1 MSLHHPSSLTL
12 AALAALSLLSQA
24 QAQSAPQPQ
33 SGDTLAPTAA
43 TSPAAT
49 PLSPSTPPSNQPSSA
64 ASSLPANAPTAAP
77 AAPAAQQDA
86 VLTLGTVRV
95 EARSKGPL
103 DVRRVFSSVDVL
115 GASLLEDQH
124 ADYSWELLTRAPG
137 VQVTQFKQGTD
148 AGRFSFRGFNGE
160 GRVNAV
166 KLLIDGI
173 PSNDNAGGMPYL
185 DAVFPLE
192 MERIA
197 VVRGTNDARYGL
209 YNIAGNADVQTRQG
223 GNEGQA
229 SVTVGSY
236 GTREV
241 QLAKGWESGDWS
253 QNYFIGWRDSDGYRD
268 HADAHKLAL
277 SGKWFYTRNDLG
289 WRAGLTARYF
299 HNDALESGYLT
310 REEAEQTPRI
320 SPAYAASDR
329 SERTVSQVALHL
341 DGRWNEVSSWTV
353 KAYRNAYEN
362 QRFVRFS
369 AAGVQQERDNDE
381 HHEGLLAS
389 ASWRPTVDWAHEV
402 VLEGGV
408 EAQWQHNEAQRYR
421 TVDRVRTSQF
431 RAWDFDQ
438 DSQGVYVQA
447 LIRPVAALSII
458 PALRLEHLD
467 GQFHDLLAGKT
478 YAMYDYGVVKQPKL
492 SVIYAIT
499 PQASV
504 YANWGR
510 TFQIGSGIDAY
521 KTQERNLRPSLNTGW
536 ESGMKWQP
544 LRVLEG
550 RLSYWEQ
557 RATGEVARVLGV
569 DGLPDAGGNGNVG
582 RTRRR
587 GVDLQLSAQWSP
599 TSRTWV
605 AYSRQKATIVTP
617 DPSAPLTAGKEIE
630 NVPHY
635 LVSGGW
641 DQQLAPRW
649 KLSVWGNGQGGYYLE
664 RTNTVARAGQ
674 YIQFNT
680 SLTYQASQQ
689 WSLQL
694 QVKNLANRHYLY
706 AWYDSG
712 SSGYSPA
719 DGRSAYVSADWRF

>member
-1 MSLHHPSSLTL
+1 MSRPALQSLSLLTL
-12 AALAALSLLSQA
+12 ASLSLLA
-24 QAQSAPQPQ
+24 QAQS
-33 SGDTLAPTAA
+33 PTA
-43 TSPAAT
+43 T
-49 PLSPSTPPSNQPSSA
+49 PN
-64 ASSLPANAPTAAP
+64 TAAQP
-77 AAPAAQQDA
+77 ATESAQDA
-86 VLTLGTVRV
+86 VLTLGTVKV
-95 EARSKGPL
+95 EGRSKGPL
-103 DVRRVFSSVDVL
+103 DVRRVISSVDIL
-115 GASLLEDQH
+115 GTSLLEDQH
-124 ADYSWELLTRAPG
+124 VDYSWELLTRAPG

-192 MERIA
+192 MDRIA
-197 VVRGTNDARYGL
+197 VVRGTNDPRYGL
-209 YNIAGNADVQTRQG
+209 HNIAGNADVQTRQG

-229 SVTVGSY
+229 SLTLGSF
-236 GTREV
+236 GTREL
-241 QLAKGWESGDWS
+241 QLAKGWEAGEWS

-268 HADAHKLAL
+268 HADARKLAL
-277 SGKWFYTRNDLG
+277 SGKWFYTRADLG

-310 REEAEQTPRI
+310 REQAEQTPRL
-320 SPAYAASDR
+320 SPDYAAADQGER
-329 SERTVSQVALHL
+329 STSQVALHL
-341 DGRWNEVSSWTV
+341 DGRWSEQASWTL
-353 KAYRNAYEN
+353 KAYRNSYEN

-381 HHEGLLAS
+381 RHHGLLAS
-389 ASWRPTVDWAHEV
+389 ASWRPTVSWAHEF

-421 TVDRVRTSQF
+421 TVNRVRSSQF
-431 RAWDFDQ
+431 RDWDFDQ
-438 DSQGVYVQA
+438 DSQGAYVQA
-447 LIRPVAALSII
+447 LIRPTAALSII
-458 PALRLEHLD
+458 PALRLEHLS
-467 GQFHDLLAGKT
+467 GQFTDRVAAKT
-478 YAMYDYGVVKQPKL
+478 YDMYDYGLVKQPKL
-492 SVIYAIT
+492 SLIYALN

-521 KTQERNLRPSLNTGW
+521 QTQTRNLRPSLNTGW
-536 ESGMKWQP
+536 EAGLKWQP
-544 LRVLEG
+544 SRDWEG
-550 RLSYWEQ
+550 RLAYWEQ

-582 RTRRR
+582 RTLRR
-587 GVDLQLSAQWSP
+587 GVDLQLSAQLSP
-599 TSRTWV
+599 GARAWV
-605 AYSRQKATIVTP
+605 AYSRQKATITTP

-641 DQQLAPRW
+641 EQALGDRV

-664 RTNTVARAGQ
+664 RSNTQPRAGQ
-674 YIQFNT
+674 YIVLNT
-680 SLTYQASQQ
+680 SVQYKVSPQL
-689 WSLQL
+689 SLQL
-694 QVKNLANRHYLY
+694 QLKNLANRHYLY

>member
-1 MSLHHPSSLTL
+1 MPIRTPASLTL
-12 AALAALSLLSQA
+12 I
-24 QAQSAPQPQ
+24 
-33 SGDTLAPTAA
+33 TLATLTLLAPASAQTAE
-43 TSPAAT
+43 TPPKPEAT
-49 PLSPSTPPSNQPSSA
+49 PA
-64 ASSLPANAPTAAP
+64 
-77 AAPAAQQDA
+77 QDA
-86 VLTLGTVRV
+86 VLTLGTVNV
-95 EARSKGPL
+95 TARSKGPL
-103 DVRRVFSSVDVL
+103 DARRVFSSVDIL

-124 ADYSWELLTRAPG
+124 VDYSWELLTRAPG

-166 KLLIDGI
+166 KLLIDGV

-192 MERIA
+192 IEHIA
-197 VVRGTNDARYGL
+197 IVRGTNDPRYGL
-209 YNIAGNADVQTRQG
+209 HNIAGNADVQTRQG

-229 SVTVGSY
+229 SLTLGSFD
-236 GTREV
+236 TREI
-241 QLAKGWESGDWS
+241 QLAKGWEAGDWS
-253 QNYFIGWRDSDGYRD
+253 QNYFIGWRDSGGYRD
-268 HADAHKLAL
+268 HADARKLAL

-289 WRAGLTARYF
+289 WRAGLSARYF

-310 REEAEQTPRI
+310 REQAQQSPRS
-320 SPAYAASDR
+320 SPAYAAADQG
-329 SERTVSQVALHL
+329 ERTTSQVALHL
-341 DGRWNEVSSWTV
+341 DGRWGIGGSWTV
-353 KAYRNAYEN
+353 KAYRNGYEN
-362 QRFVRFS
+362 LRYVRFS
-369 AAGVQQERDNDE
+369 AAGVQQERDNKE
-381 HHEGLLAS
+381 RHHGLLAS
-389 ASWRPTVDWAHEV
+389 ASWRPSVSWAHEF

-421 TVDRVRTSQF
+421 TVNRVRSSQF
-431 RAWDFDQ
+431 RDWDFDQ
-438 DSQGVYVQA
+438 DSQGAYVQA
-447 LIRPVAALSII
+447 LIRPVPALSII

-467 GQFHDLLAGKT
+467 GQFRDQVAGKT
-478 YAMYDYGVVKQPKL
+478 YDMYDYGLVRQPKL
-492 SVIYAIT
+492 SVIYAVH

-521 KTQERNLRPSLNTGW
+521 QTQARNLRPSMNTGW
-536 ESGMKWQP
+536 ETGAKWQP
-544 LRVLEG
+544 SRVLEG
-550 RLSYWEQ
+550 RLAYWEQ

-582 RTRRR
+582 RTLRR
-587 GVDLQLSAQWSP
+587 GVDLQLSAQLAAG
-599 TSRTWV
+599 SRVWV

-641 DQQLAPRW
+641 DQQLSGDL
-649 KLSVWGNGQGGYYLE
+649 KLSVWGSGQGAYYLE
-664 RTNTVARAGQ
+664 RTNVQPRAGQ
-674 YIQFNT
+674 
-680 SLTYQASQQ
+680 SLVVNASLQYRVCAQ
-689 WSLQL
+689 LSLQL
-694 QVKNLANRHYLY
+694 QLKNLTDRHDVY

-719 DGRSAYVSADWRF
+719 DGRSAYVSADRRF